1 VLDPIAKLYLHKDED
16 LPSVS
21 ADQDPARSALARLKA
36 RLPALHRRSLR
47 LARVAAGGAL
57 VAFLGALLSYFQTPT
72 APPAWHRI
80 VYPASLRTFA
90 SAAHSLNG
98 MALMLAHFFDGPLG
112 FALSIAVLMVGVGI
126 GVANNSPMPLISG
139 ISLAMFLY
147 FGPSIL
153 STTIRTSDGAALSSP
168 SPQTLTVAQ
177 LERLRMAHPAPRTAL
192 ALLWVITQKEYFGT
206 PGTHFVRD
214 VALLDTAHFA
224 HDRNLPRS
232 ATTARLL
239 VLSQA
244 AHLSAEVAALQREQT
259 ETLDRERQGA
269 QRSADMA
276 EAGTGVAFAF
286 GIPAVFLWRRKRRL
300 QRKLEGSAEM
310 GPEIQ
315 AVSGS

>member
-1 VLDPIAKLYLHKDED
+1 MSVEIP
-16 LPSVS
+16 LPSVPELL
-21 ADQDPARSALARLKA
+21 ADPARLLTYT
-36 RLPALHRRSLR
+36 P
-47 LARVAAGGAL
+47 VAHTQSTVL
-57 VAFLGALLSYFQTPT
+57 DALLQEYQQLHFDTT
-72 APPAWHRI
+72 
-80 VYPASLRTFA
+80 
-90 SAAHSLNG
+90 LNQAV
-98 MALMLAHFFDGPLG
+98 ALLEKGDP
-112 FALSIAVLMVGVGI
+112 
-126 GVANNSPMPLISG
+126 
-139 ISLAMFLY
+139 
-147 FGPSIL
+147 
-153 STTIRTSDGAALSSP
+153 R
-168 SPQTLTVAQ
+168 Q